1 MHFEWHYKY
10 DVVCRLS
17 ISVAANNGNAGGGAP
32 QTGCAQKIQ
41 GRFNAQFGN
50 PPAAAI
56 SDIGARGWTLFG
68 APSVTDNILVGFNLG
83 TLAAGQ
89 VYPGR
94 FGGGT
99 FGFGST
105 LHVVSFSV
113 GTMPGDTTGTLF
125 DIAQAH
131 LDQGNPFTLPFGW
144 ISHLAYVL
152 THGAGACP

>member
-17 ISVAANNGNAGGGAP
+17 ISVGGNNGNAGGGAP
-32 QTGCAQKIQ
+32 QTGCAQKIL

-56 SDIGARGWTLFG
+56 SDIGAQGWTLFG
-68 APSVTDNILVGFNLG
+68 ARPVTDNILMGFNLG
-83 TLAAGQ
+83 TLPAGQ